1 MAVEPGAPGKV
12 RALAAL
18 ALLLNAFTW
27 GVSWWPF
34 RQLQDQG
41 VHPLWSTAL
50 IYCFAL
56 VCLLALRTG
65 AWRAFGQHAGLW
77 VLLVA
82 AGLTNVGFNWAVTV
96 GDVVRVVL
104 LFYLMPAWVVLL
116 AWPLLGER
124 PTSASL
130 LRLALALAGVLVVLK
145 TPDSPWP
152 RPHTL
157 ADGLA
162 VMGGFAFALTN
173 ILLRRLQGVPT
184 TACMLAM
191 FGGGALMAALAALL
205 GMQYGLVGS
214 LPAPT
219 QSWLTWVGVL
229 SVFFLVGNVGLQYG
243 AARLSASTTS
253 IIMLS
258 EVVFASTSAVLLGAG
273 ELNLRVV
280 LGGSL
285 IFLAAILSTVS
296 FRAATSGT

>member
-1 MAVEPGAPGKV
+1 
-12 RALAAL
+12 
-18 ALLLNAFTW
+18 
-27 GVSWWPF
+27 
-34 RQLQDQG
+34 
-41 VHPLWSTAL
+41 
-50 IYCFAL
+50 
-56 VCLLALRTG
+56 
-65 AWRAFGQHAGLW
+65 
-77 VLLVA
+77 
-82 AGLTNVGFNWAVTV
+82 
-96 GDVVRVVL
+96 
-104 LFYLMPAWVVLL
+104 
-116 AWPLLGER
+116 
-124 PTSASL
+124 
-130 LRLALALAGVLVVLK
+130 
-145 TPDSPWP
+145 
-152 RPHTL
+152 
-157 ADGLA
+157 
-162 VMGGFAFALTN
+162 MGGFAFALTN